1 MTQLRHIT
9 GSLAVI
15 GAALM
20 LMAAALLGARDA
32 ALAAGTQPEL
42 LIAPL
47 GSSSWAKA
55 ADGAWEFEGLL
66 PGAPVTGGVQLRLA
80 PCTGG
85 SSSGS
90 SETGGAGNR
99 QGGSGRGRSASKSS
113 GGSTMSADTGS
124 SASDTDRSSS

>member
-1 MTQLRHIT
+1 MRDLDSDYDDYCREREQSFHQDFGEWRKNRQQQNMGEKGELQL
-9 GSLAVI
+9 
-15 GAALM
+15 
-20 LMAAALLGARDA
+20 
-32 ALAAGTQPEL
+32 
-42 LIAPL
+42 
-47 GSSSWAKA
+47 
-55 ADGAWEFEGLL
+55 EG
-66 PGAPVTGGVQLRLA
+66 GMS
-80 PCTGG
+80 TGG